1 MHGYFLLRR
10 ANVGWEPMVAH
21 PTSSGDTFREEPMFK
36 GRSKHLPGRLA
47 PIINSG
53 SSTPLQEAASLGF
66 GQQYGFFLGGCLQKG
81 GPRSA
86 GFPT

>member
-53 SSTPLQEAASLGF
+53 SSTPLQEAASLERRRDGLM
-66 GQQYGFFLGGCLQKG
+66 GTDMKPPSQ
-81 GPRSA
+81 
-86 GFPT
+86 

>member
-10 ANVGWEPMVAH
+10 AKVGWEPMVAH

-53 SSTPLQEAASLGF
+53 SSTPLQEAASLERRRDGLM
-66 GQQYGFFLGGCLQKG
+66 GRDMMPPSQ
-81 GPRSA
+81 
-86 GFPT
+86 